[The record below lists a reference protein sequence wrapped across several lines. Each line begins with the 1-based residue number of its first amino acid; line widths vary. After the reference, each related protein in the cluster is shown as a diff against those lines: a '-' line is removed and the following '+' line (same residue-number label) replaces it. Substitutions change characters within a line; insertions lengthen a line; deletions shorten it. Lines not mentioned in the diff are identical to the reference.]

1 MKIRFLGFAVC
12 IIWLLSNASFG
23 QDIVGKWK
31 TIDDE
36 DGKPRSIVEIYKQGD
51 KYFGKITEI
60 FYRANETP
68 DPVCDKCT
76 DDRKGKKVIGM
87 VIIRN
92 LEKKGNEF
100 KGGDILDPNN
110 GKIYDCKL
118 WVENGVLKVRGY
130 IAFLY
135 RTQNWYKH
143 Q

>member
-1 MKIRFLGFAVC
+1 MKALYLIV
-12 IIWLLSNASFG
+12 LLFNCLWGNICTA

-36 DGKPRSIVEIYKQGD
+36 DGKPRSVVEIYKQGD
-51 KYFGKITEI
+51 KYFGKIVDI
-60 FYRANETP
+60 FYRPGEP
-68 DPVCDKCT
+68 LDPVCDKCT

-118 WVENGVLKVRGY
+118 WIENGVLKVRGY

>member
-1 MKIRFLGFAVC
+1 MKTHFFGLAVC
-12 IIWLLSNASFG
+12 IGLLSSACLG

-36 DGKPRSIVEIYKQGD
+36 DGKPRSVVEIYKQGD

-60 FYRANETP
+60 FYRPNETP
-68 DPVCDKCT
+68 DPLCDKCS
-76 DDRKGKKVIGM
+76 DERKGKKIIGM

-100 KGGDILDPNN
+100 KGGDILDPKT

-118 WVENGVLKVRGY
+118 WIENGVLKVRGY
-130 IAFLY
+130 VSFLY
-135 RTQNWYKH
+135 RTQSWYKH
-143 Q
+143 P

>member
-1 MKIRFLGFAVC
+1 MRIRFWGLAVC
-12 IIWLLSNASFG
+12 IIWLLSNSSFS

-31 TIDDE
+31 TIDDA

-51 KYFGKITEI
+51 KYFGRIAEI

-76 DDRKGKKVIGM
+76 DDRKGKKIIGM

-100 KGGDILDPNN
+100 RGGDILDPNN

-143 Q
+143 

>member
-1 MKIRFLGFAVC
+1 MKTCYLTL
-12 IIWLLSNASFG
+12 IIFGCLLANICTA

-60 FYRANETP
+60 YYRPGEVA

-76 DDRKGKKVIGM
+76 DDRKNKKVIGM

-118 WVENGVLKVRGY
+118 WVDNGVLKVRGY

-135 RTQNWYKH
+135 RTQSWYKH